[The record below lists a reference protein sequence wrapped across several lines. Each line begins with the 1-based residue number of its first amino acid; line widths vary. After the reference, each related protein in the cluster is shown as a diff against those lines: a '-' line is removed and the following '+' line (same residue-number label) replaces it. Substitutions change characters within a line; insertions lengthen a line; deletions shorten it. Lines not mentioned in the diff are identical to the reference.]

1 MVQFMSKELT
11 LQILKEYYFQGDDY
25 LCGEKNDY
33 YWASYSN
40 DYPMQHGHGIEIR
53 LYKSTNKIRAYQ
65 HGYRHKLPEQK
76 LNELLCQKEK

>member
-1 MVQFMSKELT
+1 MSKELT

-40 DYPMQHGHGIEIR
+40 DYLCNMDMV
-53 LYKSTNKIRAYQ
+53 L
-65 HGYRHKLPEQK
+65 KLDCI
-76 LNELLCQKEK
+76 NLLIK